1 LNEVELLAVGFGA
14 AGIINLIY
22 MPGSEQKLTILR
34 AELEESFS
42 IIFISIAK
50 HLRDPKFIWDGSE
63 LMKAESTIAHGLT
76 LAQQSKENQMFRTE
90 IYWVNYFTFR
100 QEQWDAIT
108 RMMDIVSQVYAQLPH
123 GEMVAVLFEELSED
137 VKLDSYTGRVER
149 AILGLEQRFKLLEL
163 PQTRPEFEVRSAILQ
178 LLMELKHYL
187 LVAKKDKKGRKE
199 A

>member
-1 LNEVELLAVGFGA
+1 
-14 AGIINLIY
+14 
-22 MPGSEQKLTILR
+22 
-34 AELEESFS
+34 
-42 IIFISIAK
+42 
-50 HLRDPKFIWDGSE
+50 
-63 LMKAESTIAHGLT
+63 
-76 LAQQSKENQMFRTE
+76 
-90 IYWVNYFTFR
+90 
-100 QEQWDAIT
+100 
-108 RMMDIVSQVYAQLPH
+108 MMDIVSQVYAQLPH